1 MEGILAGRSD
11 YAAALVDLGFVSHS
25 YCRGIND
32 GQVDSWPLG
41 PDEYSDN
48 ARIVKAALCAGTACL
63 SNLYVSFSHELD
75 VVLDIAKPAT

>member
-32 GQVDSWPLG
+32 GQVDPTPLG
-41 PDEYSDN
+41 PDEHSGN
-48 ARIVKAALCAGTACL
+48 ARIVKAALCAGADL
-63 SNLYVSFSHELD
+63 SSIHLLD
-75 VVLDIAKPAT
+75 NVDFQC